1 MDAVEEIPQLG
12 VLLQNPD
19 SDDDQS
25 GIFWIDVREGSNMC
39 SVTGL
44 TIISL
49 NINLILICTL
59 IGLIV
64 PAMFII
70 RWCWIKNHS
79 RHVNVE
85 NSVEHPYLAQY
96 HDPADKSLTD
106 KPFTLYKKVYAV
118 TKVKDLLHAVQ
129 NYLCTYSFKKIM

>member
-1 MDAVEEIPQLG
+1 MNAEEEIPQLG
-12 VLLQNPD
+12 VLQNPD

-49 NINLILICTL
+49 NFNLILICTL

-64 PAMFII
+64 LAMIII
-70 RWCWIKNHS
+70 RWCWIKNYS
-79 RHVNVE
+79 RRVNVE

-96 HDPADKSLTD
+96 HDPADESLTD
-106 KPFTLYKKVYAV
+106 KPFTLDKEIDELPIPQL
-118 TKVKDLLHAVQ
+118 TEI
-129 NYLCTYSFKKIM
+129 NN